1 MLQSILENRES
12 TSMTRTHTCTHI
24 PRINMI
30 TALKT
35 KLAPLQEK
43 LTFNCSAMSY
53 LCKYVGTS
61 NAKTLLKS
69 NVQTLD
75 NNKSHHENKYHVTN
89 ITASCHC
96 EPQQSELKKVPCENE
111 NYLQTVYTGIT
122 AAQQEESS
130 AGLTLLISVY

>member
-1 MLQSILENRES
+1 MYIHTKNKYDHRSENRIG
-12 TSMTRTHTCTHI
+12 TT
-24 PRINMI
+24 PRETN
-30 TALKT
+30 
-35 KLAPLQEK
+35 LQ
-43 LTFNCSAMSY
+43 LHSY

-75 NNKSHHENKYHVTN
+75 NNKSHHENKIRVTN

-96 EPQQSELKKVPCENE
+96 EPQQTELKKVPCENE

-130 AGLTLLISVY
+130 AGGLTLLISVY